1 MYIKISTKLITMKI
15 KRTYPGPILMR
26 ITCHDEKSLFSDS
39 SEHIFPK
46 MHWSEEVHCEE
57 GRDDPFHC
65 TTLLRSCI

>member
-1 MYIKISTKLITMKI
+1 MDNFAVPKLID
-15 KRTYPGPILMR
+15 GPWTIVVR
-26 ITCHDEKSLFSDS
+26 IERQDKKFQFLDS